1 MLRQS
6 LQRASGFGFLFR
18 VTAAMKRRGAKS
30 LFWWLGRPQLESRR
44 CVLALAAVV
53 LGATARAESS
63 IMPAAPAGLIESGA
77 PAFTVLSRE
86 ALGLSTA
93 PTDLHCLPDGRILVV
108 SQHELA
114 FGDGVRWETFSQ
126 TPNQNDYIY
135 SEVAVDDDGQIY
147 AGISGGIARVEFGED
162 ARWRLVP
169 VLQLPFDTPLDKVAQ
184 FHDTWLWW
192 GGSKTAVAWRPGQTL
207 QTATLK
213 DPVDRAFSLDG
224 ATFVS
229 SGSVGSFYRLQMGDL
244 PTPISSPSALVS
256 DTVTCSAPFKPHQLL
271 VGTIRAGLRVFDG
284 TRFQDIP
291 LPEMLGP
298 GSRINDI
305 CQVGGDFYAAVV
317 DAKGIVFFDR
327 EGRIVQVLDRMLD
340 SRLARVRRVHYSS
353 SGVLWALLDNE
364 VACVQFPSPISQFE
378 PVLAGAM
385 NYTKPVRHQGR
396 LWMLIDGRMM
406 RGSYDADGRLES
418 FKPDTPPGL
427 FLWSTAEIDGE
438 LFATTD
444 TGVFERTETGWMPIA
459 TGMVNAR
466 LSVGPPRPARGLF
479 YAARGEIGWIRRT
492 AEGYVAERIPV
503 NAFGDI
509 YSVVEDSTGC
519 IWLELGMNRIGQVE
533 FANGSPK
540 IRIFGLE
547 DGLLDG
553 WPNIFVLDGIARYS
567 VAGHVLRFDR
577 GTQRFVDDR
586 ELISRIPALA
596 GCTGRPIRDA
606 SGRLWFA
613 SRGNVNVIDE
623 HRPGGGSA
631 GEIILLGY
639 QPTEFTMEANGVV
652 WMQVR
657 DHLLRFDPR
666 LPDPPSNPLHAQ
678 ITSVQLT
685 GSNRRFYAPGP
696 TLPPLAYADNSLV
709 MRFAA
714 PGNLF
719 GAPVS
724 FEIMIEGATNQWAT
738 VGTVGSASFNHLKE
752 GSYVFRVRPV
762 AGGIP
767 GAETRLAFTIQPP
780 WFRTKLAWVLYVL
793 GAVGSVVF
801 AAWLWSFLERREKE
815 RLERV
820 VVAVQKSESRYR
832 ALVENIPIA
841 ILELDLRGL
850 GRVLQKWHAAGVRDL
865 RTHLADHPG
874 EIAVLSISVAVAA
887 ANETTVR
894 LTKAESK
901 GHLQGEIARLFNPQG
916 FAVLQR
922 WLESIWQGRNDG
934 EAEAEL
940 VDFAGGRHY
949 TYMRWWM
956 PRQAERLHLEHA
968 VVALVDLTE
977 LKGAE
982 AALAAEKERLTVTLR
997 AMAEG
1002 VITTDTRGVVQFI
1015 NRAAEELTQCD
1026 AAGAVGRPLAEVC
1039 VLRGQ
1044 RSDEAFVL
1052 PLTRILGERALI
1064 DLPPQ
1069 TRLVSRNGASF
1080 QVEGCCAPVHDA
1092 GSEIIGTVLVIR
1104 DVTVRQRFEQE
1115 MERTSQLESLGIL
1128 AGGIA
1133 HDFNNILTAV
1143 MGNITMA
1150 MLDAEGL
1157 ASVGHYLQEAERATL
1172 RARGLTQQLL
1182 TFAKG
1187 GDPVRTAVLLPEII
1201 REVAEFALHGSRVK
1215 CEFDLPPGLW
1225 PADADKGQLGQ
1236 VVQNLVINAV
1246 QAMPEGGTI
1255 RIGATNETVR
1265 PDAQRPFRPG
1275 DYVHISVADAGMGI
1289 KPEHLAKIFDPY
1301 FTTKQQG
1308 SGLGLTTVYSIVHK
1322 HEGHIEVESEPGH
1335 GTTFHLWLPALRE
1348 KNPGAAETGDEAAT
1362 PMKGRVLFM
1371 DDEESIVVMAGMILR
1386 RLGMDVELAR
1396 NGAETVQKFSEA
1408 YAAGRPFDLVVMDLT
1423 VPGGVGGREAIDQ
1436 LRRIDPDVR
1445 AIVSSGYSSDPV
1457 LANYRAYG
1465 FCGML
1470 AKPYKVDDFVRVLR
1484 TALLENRSP
1493 LAGGAAPAGAT

>member
-1 MLRQS
+1 
-6 LQRASGFGFLFR
+6 
-18 VTAAMKRRGAKS
+18 
-30 LFWWLGRPQLESRR
+30 
-44 CVLALAAVV
+44 
-53 LGATARAESS
+53 
-63 IMPAAPAGLIESGA
+63 
-77 PAFTVLSRE
+77 
-86 ALGLSTA
+86 
-93 PTDLHCLPDGRILVV
+93 
-108 SQHELA
+108 
-114 FGDGVRWETFSQ
+114 
-126 TPNQNDYIY
+126 
-135 SEVAVDDDGQIY
+135 VDDDGQIY
-147 AGISGGIARVEFGED
+147 ASISGAITRVEFGED
-162 ARWRLVP
+162 AHWRLVP
-169 VLQLPFDTPLDKVAQ
+169 VLRIPVDSPLDKAAQ
-184 FHDTWLWW
+184 FHDTWLWF
-192 GGSKTAVAWRPGQTL
+192 GGSRTAVAWRPGQPL

-213 DPVDRAFSLDG
+213 DAVDRVFSLDG

-229 SGSVGSFYRLQMGDL
+229 SSSVGSLYRLQMGGS
-244 PTPISSPSALVS
+244 PTLLSSPSSLAS

-284 TRFQDIP
+284 TTFRDIP
-291 LPEMLGP
+291 LPKMLGP
-298 GSRINDI
+298 GTRINDI
-305 CQVGGDFYAAVV
+305 CQVGEDFYAAVV
-317 DAKGIVFFDR
+317 DAKGIIFLDR
-327 EGRIVQVLDRMLD
+327 ECRIVQVLDRMLD
-340 SRLARVRRVHYSS
+340 PRLAQVRRVRYSS

-364 VACVQFPSPISQFE
+364 VACVQFPSPISRFE
-378 PVLAGAM
+378 PVIASVM
-385 NYTKPVRHQGR
+385 NYARPMRNQGR
-396 LWMLIDGRMM
+396 LWMFIDGLMM

-418 FKPDTPPGL
+418 FKADTPPGH
-427 FLWSTAEIDGE
+427 FLWSTAEIGGE

-444 TGVFERTETGWMPIA
+444 TGIFKRMETGWSPIA

-466 LSVGPPRPARGLF
+466 LGVDPIQPDGGFF

-492 AEGYVAERIPV
+492 AGGYAAERIPV
-503 NAFGDI
+503 NDLGEI
-509 YSVVEDSTGC
+509 YNLVEDSAGC
-519 IWLELGMNRIGQVE
+519 VSLELGINRVGRVE
-533 FANGSPK
+533 FAGGSPK

-567 VAGHVLRFDR
+567 LAGHVLRFDR

-586 ELISRIPALA
+586 ELINRIPALA

-606 SGRLWFA
+606 SGRLWFS
-613 SRGNVNVIDE
+613 SRGDVNVIDE
-623 HRPGGGSA
+623 HRSGGSA
-631 GEIILLGY
+631 AGDVILPGF
-639 QPTEFTMEANGVV
+639 QATEFTMEANGVV
-652 WMQVR
+652 WMQVS

-666 LPDPPSNPLHAQ
+666 IPDPPANPLHAQ

-696 TLPPLAYADNSLV
+696 TLLPLAYADNSLV

-714 PGNLF
+714 PGNPF

-724 FEIMIEGATNQWAT
+724 FEIMIEGATDHWAT
-738 VGTVGSASFNHLKE
+738 IGTVGSASFNHLKE
-752 GSYVFRVRPV
+752 GAYVFRVRPV

-767 GAETRLAFTIQPP
+767 GAEARLAFTVRPP
-780 WFRTKLAWVLYVL
+780 WFRTRLAWVLYVL
-793 GAVGSVVF
+793 GAVGCVVF
-801 AAWLWSFLERREKE
+801 AAWLSSYLERREKE

-832 ALVENIPIA
+832 ALFENIPVA
-841 ILELDLRGL
+841 ILELDLNDL
-850 GRVLQKWHAAGVRDL
+850 GRTLRAWHAAGVRDL
-865 RTHLADHPG
+865 SAHLADHPG
-874 EIAVLSISVAVAA
+874 EIAALSSSIAVAA
-887 ANETTVR
+887 ANETAVR
-894 LTKAESK
+894 LTRADSK
-901 GHLQGEIARLFNPQG
+901 GHLQSEIARLFNPQA
-916 FAVLQR
+916 FAVLLR

-934 EAEAEL
+934 EGEAEL
-940 VDFAGGRHY
+940 GDFAGGRHY

-977 LKGAE
+977 LKRAE

-1026 AAGAVGRPLAEVC
+1026 AAEAVGRPIAEVC

-1052 PLTRILGERALI
+1052 PLDRVLEERALI

-1080 QVEGCCAPVHDA
+1080 QVEGCCAPVHDS

-1150 MLDAEGL
+1150 MLDAGGL
-1157 ASVGHYLQEAERATL
+1157 ATVEHYLQEAERATL

-1255 RIGATNETVR
+1255 RIGASNETVQR
-1265 PDAQRPFRPG
+1265 DTQRPFRPG
-1275 DYVHISVADAGMGI
+1275 DYVHISVADTGMGI

-1308 SGLGLTTVYSIVHK
+1308 SGLGLTTVYSIIHK
-1322 HEGHIEVESEPGH
+1322 HEGHIDVESEPGH
-1335 GTTFHLWLPALRE
+1335 GTTFHLWLRALRE
-1348 KNPGAAETGDEAAT
+1348 KNPGAAEAGGEAAT
-1362 PMKGRVLFM
+1362 QLKGRVLFM
-1371 DDEESIVVMAGMILR
+1371 DDEESIVVMAGVLLR

-1396 NGAETVQKFSEA
+1396 DGAEAVQRFSEA
-1408 YAAGRPFDLVVMDLT
+1408 HAAGRPFDLVVMDLT

-1465 FCGML
+1465 FRGMV

-1493 LAGGAAPAGAT
+1493 SAGGAAPAGTI